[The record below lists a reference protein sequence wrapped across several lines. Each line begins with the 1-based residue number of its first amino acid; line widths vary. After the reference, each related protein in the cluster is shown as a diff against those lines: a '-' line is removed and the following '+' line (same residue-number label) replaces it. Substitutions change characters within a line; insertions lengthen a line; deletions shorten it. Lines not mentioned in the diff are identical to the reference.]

1 MRIHI
6 LTLLLVFG
14 LYNLAG
20 AQPDRL
26 INDQNFTRLAFASP
40 GSHVLITTNRPQL
53 HIENTPFYNENWL
66 PGRVK
71 IIGHDTFSRW
81 AGVIL
86 ELDKGEL
93 YVQLEEDFISNFP
106 LRWVNLLQI
115 DESGKITTFMVR
127 DLFSDHN
134 AGPKGHKFY
143 EIIHLGEKYTL
154 LKCHTKFLRKEDYV
168 ENLGMVRRPNK
179 YMELYSYWVL
189 AGNSLRPAGA
199 NKAAMKK
206 AIPEKA
212 NRIDSYVKSKK
223 LQLKKKEGLA
233 QLMQLLEK

>member
-1 MRIHI
+1 MTQTVAVLYGGRSAEREVSLSSGRECITALREAGFEVIPIEVTDDLPAVIHA
-6 LTLLLVFG
+6 LTHPRPHAVFNALHG
-14 LYNLAG
+14 RYG
-20 AQPDRL
+20 EDGCIQ
-26 INDQNFTRLAFASP
+26 
-40 GSHVLITTNRPQL
+40 GVLD
-53 HIENTPFYNENWL
+53 WL
-66 PGRVK
+66 GIPYTHSV
-71 IIGHDTFSRW
+71 
-81 AGVIL
+81 
-86 ELDKGEL
+86 
-93 YVQLEEDFISNFP
+93 
-106 LRWVNLLQI
+106 QI

-199 NKAAMKK
+199 NKTAMKK